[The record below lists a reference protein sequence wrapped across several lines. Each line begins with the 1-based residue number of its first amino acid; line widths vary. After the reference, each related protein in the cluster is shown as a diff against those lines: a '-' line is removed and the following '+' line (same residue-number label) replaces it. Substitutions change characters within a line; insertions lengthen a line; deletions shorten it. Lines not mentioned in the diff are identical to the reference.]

1 MREDGAREAGARERG
16 ARDGGARDGRA
27 RGGALRRLLIG
38 FGELAVTFGLV
49 VVLLAAYEL
58 WWTNQS
64 ADASARSAV
73 AGLERQWQADARA
86 RASASAAAG
95 PATSGSGSGSASGSG
110 SGSKGA
116 AAPAKPA
123 PLQVGGAS
131 GSGIDS
137 MSRDL
142 SAFAVLRIPSL
153 GVVFPVAEGVDKY
166 AVLNHGYI
174 GHYPGTAMPGQPG
187 NFAVAG
193 HRNTH
198 GEPFR
203 HLERLSVGDSV
214 IVETEGWT
222 YFYRID
228 SILPET
234 SQSDVDTI
242 AAVPHSSLHPGSRY
256 GYTVPGRY
264 LTLTTCTP
272 AFTSLFRMIAWGHL
286 VGQQARTG

>member
-1 MREDGAREAGARERG
+1 M
-16 ARDGGARDGRA
+16 
-27 RGGALRRLLIG
+27 LRRLLIG

-58 WWTNQS
+58 WWTNAS
-64 ADASARSAV
+64 ADAGARSAV
-73 AGLERQWQADARA
+73 AGLEQQWQAEARA
-86 RASASAAAG
+86 RASASASAG
-95 PATSGSGSGSASGSG
+95 AVGSRGTGGRGAEV
-110 SGSKGA
+110 KGA
-116 AAPAKPA
+116 APSAAAKPP
-123 PLQVGGAS
+123 PLQVGGAG

-142 SAFAVLRIPSL
+142 TPFAVLRIPAL
-153 GVVFPVAEGVDKY
+153 GIVFPVAEGIDKY

-203 HLERLSVGDSV
+203 HLERLNVGDVV
-214 IVETEGWT
+214 IVETAGWT
-222 YFYRID
+222 YYYRID

-234 SQSDVDTI
+234 SQSDVDTV
-242 AAVPHSSLHPGSRY
+242 APVPHSSLHPGSGY
-256 GYTVPGRY
+256 GYTAPGRY

-272 AFTSLFRMIAWGHL
+272 AFTSLYRMIAWGRL
-286 VGQQARTG
+286 VTQEARTA

>member
-1 MREDGAREAGARERG
+1 MRDGG
-16 ARDGGARDGRA
+16 ARDGGARDEGARGEGA
-27 RGGALRRLLIG
+27 RGGVLRRLLIG
-38 FGELAVTFGLV
+38 FGELAITFGLV

-73 AGLERQWQADARA
+73 AGLEQQWQADARA
-86 RASASAAAG
+86 RASASPAAA
-95 PATSGSGSGSASGSG
+95 ASASASA
-110 SGSKGA
+110 SASKGA

-123 PLQVGGAS
+123 PLKVGGAS

-142 SAFAVLRIPSL
+142 SAFAVMRIPSL
-153 GVVFPVAEGVDKY
+153 GIVFPVAEGVDKY

-203 HLERLSVGDSV
+203 HLERLSIGDAV

-256 GYTVPGRY
+256 GYTAPGSY

-272 AFTSLFRMIAWGHL
+272 AFTSLYRMIAWGHL
-286 VGQQARTG
+286 VGQEARTA

>member
-1 MREDGAREAGARERG
+1 MRQLACEGRYVGRW
-16 ARDGGARDGRA
+16 GGV
-27 RGGALRRLLIG
+27 LRRLLIG
-38 FGELAVTFGLV
+38 FGELAITFGLV

-73 AGLERQWQADARA
+73 AGLEQQWQADARA
-86 RASASAAAG
+86 RASASPGPTAA
-95 PATSGSGSGSASGSG
+95 
-110 SGSKGA
+110 KGA
-116 AAPAKPA
+116 AAVPAQPA

-131 GSGIDS
+131 GSGIDR

-142 SAFAVLRIPSL
+142 SAFAVIRIPSL
-153 GVVFPVAEGVDKY
+153 GIVFPVAEGVDKY

-203 HLERLSVGDSV
+203 HLERLSTGDVV

-256 GYTVPGRY
+256 GYTAPGRY

-272 AFTSLFRMIAWGHL
+272 AFTSLYRMIAWGHL
-286 VGQQARTG
+286 VGQQARTA